1 MNLLRTMDN
10 GRGRVVATIMETDQ
24 MGEVFYTKDNMATG
38 QGSMDWTLSL
48 GLQMGAKFNSFYR
61 IGIWFVPKFTIRSI
75 TGKKLTLI
83 KPCLLLKQKPIVII
97 V

>member
-1 MNLLRTMDN
+1 
-10 GRGRVVATIMETDQ
+10 
-24 MGEVFYTKDNMATG
+24 
-38 QGSMDWTLSL
+38 MDWTLSL